1 MRWGMRVCELRQKEV
16 INVRDCQRIGFVVD
30 VEFDCHTGNICQLI
44 IPGQGTWCGLLG
56 RDTEYII
63 GWKCVR
69 QIGADIILVDVCMEE
84 IMRRCEG

>member
-1 MRWGMRVCELRQKEV
+1 MRICELRQKEV
-16 INVRDCQRIGFVVD
+16 INIKDCQRIGFVAD
-30 VEFDCHTGNICQLI
+30 VEVDLKTGMICQLI
-44 IPGQGTWCGLLG
+44 VPGQGKWCGLLG

-84 IMRRCEG
+84 ITRPTEGCKP

>member
-1 MRWGMRVCELRQKEV
+1 MGCGMRIFELRQKEV
-16 INVRDCQRIGFVVD
+16 INVRDCKRNCFVAD
-30 VEFDCHTGNICQLI
+30 VEFDPHTGNICQLI
-44 IPGQGTWCGLLG
+44 IPGQGKWCGLLG

-84 IMRRCEG
+84 IVRQCE

>member
-1 MRWGMRVCELRQKEV
+1 MRICELRQKEV
-16 INVRDCQRIGFVVD
+16 INIKDCQRIGFVAD
-30 VEFDCHTGNICQLI
+30 VEFDPKTGMICQLI
-44 IPGQGTWCGLLG
+44 VPGPGKWCGLLG

-84 IMRRCEG
+84 ITRPTEGCKP

>member
-1 MRWGMRVCELRQKEV
+1 MRICELRQKEV
-16 INVRDCQRIGFVVD
+16 INIKDCQRIGFVAD
-30 VEFDCHTGNICQLI
+30 VELDPKTGMICQLI
-44 IPGQGTWCGLLG
+44 VPGQGKWCGLLG

-84 IMRRCEG
+84 ITRPTEGCKP